1 MSKKKVLVIDDEM
14 SIRFLLREVI
24 EDIGYHCLE
33 AESAIIG
40 LEMVDKMKPDLIIL
54 DIQMPQMNGL
64 EAIQKIR
71 KIDAEVPVFMLSAFS
86 HMENVIEN
94 LGVKIE
100 EFIPKPFDIDYL
112 SERIEQVIS

>member
-1 MSKKKVLVIDDEM
+1 MGKKRILVIDDES
-14 SIRFLLREVI
+14 SIRFLLREVV
-24 EDIGYHCLE
+24 EDMGYHCLE
-33 AESAIIG
+33 AESAIKGI
-40 LEMVDKMKPDLIIL
+40 EMVEEENPNLIIL

-71 KIDAEVPVFMLSAFS
+71 KINDKVPVFMLSAFS

-94 LGVKIE
+94 MGVDVQ

-112 SERIEQVIS
+112 SKRITEEIG

>member
-1 MSKKKVLVIDDEM
+1 MARKKVLVIDDEV

-33 AESAIIG
+33 AESAIRGI
-40 LEMVDKMKPDLIIL
+40 EIVKENKPDLIIL

-71 KIDAEVPVFMLSAFS
+71 KIDKNVPVLMLSAFS
-86 HMENVIEN
+86 HMENVIDN

-112 SERIEQVIS
+112 SKRIVQVIS